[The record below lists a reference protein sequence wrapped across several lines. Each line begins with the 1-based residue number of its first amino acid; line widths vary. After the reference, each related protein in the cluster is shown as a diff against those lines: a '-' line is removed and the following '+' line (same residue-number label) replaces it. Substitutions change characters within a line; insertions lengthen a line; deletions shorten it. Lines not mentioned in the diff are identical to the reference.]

1 VEGSACVSQDF
12 QGVLGNRKVY
22 AKRRSHISGL
32 YGPGAHRGGCETRDH
47 HYARTHRGWALQIA
61 LAGVPLIL
69 TTYEIRFVSVSV
81 LHQSLVLYEMERG
94 LTLVISRHFMKAT
107 MGNETVATLEAR
119 KKALTAAIE
128 ELQNKIDGMVTHHD
142 DLTEVVTLEAR
153 KKALTAAI
161 EELQNKI
168 DGMVTNYHGLIGPVT
183 NLAISASGSGGVD
196 SGSGGGGGDDGG
208 GTGGGGG
215 GTLTNTATAP
225 TLHTPGGGEGSGA
238 SGARG
243 GVGPVPVSDTDKS
256 VSCWNSA
263 HTDDFNQAYL
273 RLSPEQRERFNG
285 RDIKSLMIN
294 KPDVSILRNYHNARK
309 AAGNLP

>member
-1 VEGSACVSQDF
+1 MEGSACVSQDF

-119 KKALTAAIE
+119 EKALTAANK
-128 ELQNKIDGMVTHHD
+128 ELQNKIDGMVTD
-142 DLTEVVTLEAR
+142 
-153 KKALTAAI
+153 
-161 EELQNKI
+161 
-168 DGMVTNYHGLIGPVT
+168 YHGVIGQVT
-183 NLAISASGSGGVD
+183 NLVISASGSGGVD
-196 SGSGGGGGDDGG
+196 SGSGGCGGDDGG